1 MADVDAEAE
10 AVEEEEE
17 TLVAVV
23 EVIPPVVEA
32 EMTLEVAEE
41 VMAAASEAAVG
52 EVDSMADLVAAEVG
66 SEEGVVVELMQQE
79 YLGEL

>member
-32 EMTLEVAEE
+32 EVTLEVAEE